1 MSQQTLTL
9 FYKEKVYPL
18 FKRGDKTDSP
28 WWLRLQTGGVR
39 RSLSLNTADDKQ
51 AKERAIKFIDAAT
64 SGDWMKADTMRKPLN
79 RALVKWPTLGK
90 LIANMP
96 DTPSSKLYADCAT
109 TLAAEARGI
118 SEADAIKLTVDH
130 FTPVLVRAFQAK
142 RQGLKK
148 PDPGRVT
155 AMNAGANSVVK
166 NARCLFSKKAL
177 AHYERLGIS
186 LPDLSGLFEV
196 PQLIEELDRYSDAP
210 ITDDTLRKI
219 EAIIATKSPQVQQAH
234 WSIRL
239 HGMTPGDIEP
249 NAAKVH
255 AKVLAEFGHKPSDLW
270 HHAAA
275 CMLRRTGSTAVVAEW
290 CKLTESRVKW
300 HCEALMTP
308 LAPLSHAE
316 TFLGV

>member
-9 FYKEKVYPL
+9 FYKDKVFPL
-18 FKRGDKTDSP
+18 FKRGDKGDSP

-39 RSLSLNTADDKQ
+39 RSLSLGTADDSQ
-51 AKERAIKFIDAAT
+51 AKERAIKFIDAAQT
-64 SGDWMKADTMRKPLN
+64 GDWSKAEAMRKPLN
-79 RALVKWPTLGK
+79 RKIVKWSTVGE
-90 LIANMP
+90 LIANPP
-96 DTPSSKLYADCAT
+96 DVSSAGLYANCMI
-109 TLAAEARGI
+109 TLITEGRGI
-118 SEADAIKLTVDH
+118 NEAAALQLTADH
-130 FTPVLVRAFQAK
+130 LTPVLIRAFQAK

-148 PDPGRVT
+148 PDPNKVT

-166 NARCLFSKKAL
+166 NARCLLSKKAV
-177 AHYERLGIS
+177 AHYERLGFS
-186 LPDLSGLFEV
+186 LPDFSGLFDV
-196 PQLIEELDRYSDAP
+196 PQLIEVQDRYSDAP

-219 EAIIATKSPQVQQAH
+219 ERVIASKSPQVQQAH

-249 NAAKVH
+249 SAAKAH

-275 CMLRRTGSTAVVAEW
+275 CMLRRTGSTAVVSEW
-290 CKLTESRVKW
+290 CKLTESRVVW

-308 LAPLSHAE
+308 LAPLSHTE